1 MSSRHTAHG
10 GQKVKS
16 AFSLAIHPFFDGSAK
31 YSHCHHADFENLY
44 SRVNNCSNTVKN
56 PQFDNLSC
64 GVPGKADSIGEREGY
79 ALGYIEK
86 HEQPAWV
93 QYIMTSEEV
102 SRRAAKRGD
111 DFRPDPEIPTGSAT
125 PQDYTRSGYDRGHLA
140 PAADMSFSAKAMSE
154 SFFMSNMS
162 PQAPQFNRGIWSKL
176 EKQVRHF
183 ATKEKRI
190 VVVTGPVLP
199 AEKTIT
205 IGANKVTVPQYYY
218 KVIYDTTPP
227 KKMIVF
233 VLPNKGSSADLRTF
247 VVTVDRVEEL
257 TGLDFFSAVPKE
269 KQEQMERTITVE
281 NWHWIRFPRCGKRRA
296 WRGQTVFP
304 GATTTSIETSATV
317 AALRPRTV
325 PDRLCEMRD
334 WLLFIFL

>member
-1 MSSRHTAHG
+1 MARRRSKKKSSNKLLTTAILLILFIG
-10 GQKVKS
+10 IWFIYQQPAVQKRINEILHPHKPVPTTVQTVPEPEVIPPKPQQG
-16 AFSLAIHPFFDGSAK
+16 SLPPPEPVVTPPSK
-31 YSHCHHADFENLY
+31 TVTY
-44 SRVNNCSNTVKN
+44 TVKN
-56 PQFDNLSC
+56 PQFDNLSY
-64 GVPGKADSIGEREGY
+64 GVPGKADSIIEREGY

-93 QYIMTSEEV
+93 QYIMTAEEV

-111 DFRPDPEIPTGSAT
+111 DFRPDPDVPTGSAT

-140 PAADMSFSAKAMSE
+140 PAADMSFSVKTMSE

-190 VVVTGPVLP
+190 VVVTGPILP

-205 IGANKVTVPQYYY
+205 IGANRVTVPQYYY

-227 KKMIVF
+227 EKMIAF
-233 VLPNKGSSADLRTF
+233 VLPNKGSNADLRTF
-247 VVTVDRVEEL
+247 VVTVDRVEDL

-269 KQEQMERTITVE
+269 KQEQLERTITVE
-281 NWHWIRFPRCGKRRA
+281 NWHWIK
-296 WRGQTVFP
+296 
-304 GATTTSIETSATV
+304 
-317 AALRPRTV
+317 
-325 PDRLCEMRD
+325 
-334 WLLFIFL
+334 

>member
-1 MSSRHTAHG
+1 MARRRSKKKSSNKLLKTA
-10 GQKVKS
+10 
-16 AFSLAIHPFFDGSAK
+16 
-31 YSHCHHADFENLY
+31 NLLILFIGIWFVY
-44 SRVNNCSNTVKN
+44 NPTDIPAQIQNALRPHKPTQTTVQTVPEPEVPAPKLQQGVLPPPEPVVVPPSKAVTYTIRN
-56 PQFDNLSC
+56 PQFDNLSY
-64 GVPGKADSIGEREGY
+64 GVPGAADSIIEREGY
-79 ALGYIEK
+79 ALGNIEK

-93 QYIMTSEEV
+93 QYIMTGEAV

-111 DFRPDPEIPTGSAT
+111 DFRPDPVVPTGSAT

-140 PAADMSFSAKAMSE
+140 PAADMSFSGKTMSE
-154 SFFMSNMS
+154 SFYMSNMS
-162 PQAPQFNRGIWSKL
+162 PQTPQFNRGIWSKL

-190 VVVTGPVLP
+190 VVVTGPILP

-227 KKMIVF
+227 EKMIGF
-233 VLPNKGSSADLRTF
+233 VLPNKGSSAGLRTF

-281 NWHWIRFPRCGKRRA
+281 NWHWIR
-296 WRGQTVFP
+296 
-304 GATTTSIETSATV
+304 
-317 AALRPRTV
+317 
-325 PDRLCEMRD
+325 
-334 WLLFIFL
+334 

>member
-1 MSSRHTAHG
+1 MARRRSKKKSHKLLKTAILLVLFIGVWFIYNHT
-10 GQKVKS
+10 
-16 AFSLAIHPFFDGSAK
+16 
-31 YSHCHHADFENLY
+31 DFPVRIQNALRPHRPTPTAVQTIPEPEVPQPKPQQGVLPPPEPVVTPPSTKNVTY
-44 SRVNNCSNTVKN
+44 TVKN
-56 PQFDNLSC
+56 PQFDNLSY
-64 GVPGKADSIGEREGY
+64 GVPGKADSIVEREGY

-102 SRRAAKRGD
+102 SRRTAKRGD
-111 DFRPDPEIPTGSAT
+111 DFRPDPAVPTGSAT

-190 VVVTGPVLP
+190 VVVTGPILP
-199 AEKTIT
+199 AEKTVT
-205 IGANKVTVPQYYY
+205 IGANKVTVPKYYY

-227 KKMIVF
+227 EKMIGF
-233 VLPNKGSSADLRTF
+233 VLPNKGSNADLRTF
-247 VVTVDRVEEL
+247 VVTVDRVEDL
-257 TGLDFFSAVPKE
+257 TGLDFFSTVSKE
-269 KQEQMERTITVE
+269 KQEQLERTITVE
-281 NWHWIRFPRCGKRRA
+281 NWHWIK
-296 WRGQTVFP
+296 
-304 GATTTSIETSATV
+304 
-317 AALRPRTV
+317 
-325 PDRLCEMRD
+325 
-334 WLLFIFL
+334 

>member
-1 MSSRHTAHG
+1 MARRRSKKKSSNKLLKTVILLILFFGLWFVYNHTDIPARIQNALRPHKPSTVQTVPEPEVTPPKPQQG
-10 GQKVKS
+10 GLPPPEPVVVSPSTKNVT
-16 AFSLAIHPFFDGSAK
+16 
-31 YSHCHHADFENLY
+31 Y
-44 SRVNNCSNTVKN
+44 TVKN
-56 PQFDNLSC
+56 PQFDNLSY
-64 GVPGKADSIGEREGY
+64 GVPGAADSIIEREGY

-93 QYIMTSEEV
+93 QYIMTADEV

-111 DFRPDPEIPTGSAT
+111 DFRPDPEVPTGSAT

-140 PAADMSFSAKAMSE
+140 PAADMSFSVKTMSE

-190 VVVTGPVLP
+190 VVVTGPILP

-205 IGANKVTVPQYYY
+205 IDANKVTVPKYYY

-227 KKMIVF
+227 EKMIGF
-233 VLPNKGSSADLRTF
+233 VLQNKGSNADLRTF

-281 NWHWIRFPRCGKRRA
+281 NWHWIR
-296 WRGQTVFP
+296 
-304 GATTTSIETSATV
+304 
-317 AALRPRTV
+317 
-325 PDRLCEMRD
+325 
-334 WLLFIFL
+334 

>member
-1 MSSRHTAHG
+1 
-10 GQKVKS
+10 
-16 AFSLAIHPFFDGSAK
+16 
-31 YSHCHHADFENLY
+31 
-44 SRVNNCSNTVKN
+44 
-56 PQFDNLSC
+56 
-64 GVPGKADSIGEREGY
+64 
-79 ALGYIEK
+79 
-86 HEQPAWV
+86 
-93 QYIMTSEEV
+93 MTSEEV

-140 PAADMSFSAKAMSE
+140 PAADMSFSGKTMSE

-162 PQAPQFNRGIWSKL
+162 PQAPQFNRGIWSRL

-190 VVVTGPVLP
+190 VVVTGPILP

-205 IGANKVTVPQYYY
+205 IGANRVTVPQYYY

-227 KKMIVF
+227 EKMIGF
-233 VLPNKGSSADLRTF
+233 VLPNKGCSADLRTF

-269 KQEQMERTITVE
+269 KQEQMERVITVE
-281 NWHWIRFPRCGKRRA
+281 NWHWIK
-296 WRGQTVFP
+296 
-304 GATTTSIETSATV
+304 
-317 AALRPRTV
+317 
-325 PDRLCEMRD
+325 
-334 WLLFIFL
+334 

>member
-1 MSSRHTAHG
+1 MARRRSKKKSSKKLLTTAILLILFIG
-10 GQKVKS
+10 LWFIYQQPDVQKRINEV
-16 AFSLAIHPFFDGSAK
+16 LHPRNPAPT
-31 YSHCHHADFENLY
+31 
-44 SRVNNCSNTVKN
+44 TVQTVPEPEVTPPKPQQGVLPPPEPVVTPPGKAVTYTIKN
-56 PQFDNLSC
+56 PQFDNLSY
-64 GVPGKADSIGEREGY
+64 GVPGKADSIIEREGY

-93 QYIMTSEEV
+93 QYIMTAEEV

-111 DFRPDPEIPTGSAT
+111 DFRPDPDVPTGSAT

-140 PAADMSFSAKAMSE
+140 PAADMSFSVKTMSE

-162 PQAPQFNRGIWSKL
+162 PQAPQFNRGVWSKL

-190 VVVTGPVLP
+190 VVVTGPILP

-227 KKMIVF
+227 EKMIAF

-257 TGLDFFSAVPKE
+257 TGLNFFSTVPQP
-269 KQEQMERTITVE
+269 KQEQLERTITVE
-281 NWHWIRFPRCGKRRA
+281 NWDWIRK
-296 WRGQTVFP
+296 
-304 GATTTSIETSATV
+304 
-317 AALRPRTV
+317 
-325 PDRLCEMRD
+325 
-334 WLLFIFL
+334 

>member
-1 MSSRHTAHG
+1 MARRKSKKKSKKFLKSVILFSIFAVIWIFFKYPQISSRIKNAIREYIPKLQTVQIGSGSEATPPST
-10 GQKVKS
+10 QQS
-16 AFSLAIHPFFDGSAK
+16 FSYTI
-31 YSHCHHADFENLY
+31 
-44 SRVNNCSNTVKN
+44 RN
-56 PQFDNLSC
+56 PQFDNLSY
-64 GVPGKADSIGEREGY
+64 GVPGKADSIVEREGY

-154 SFFMSNMS
+154 SFYMSNMS

-183 ATKEKRI
+183 ATREKRI
-190 VVVTGPVLP
+190 VVVTGPILP
-199 AEKTIT
+199 AEKAIT

-227 KKMIVF
+227 EKMIGF
-233 VLPNKGSSADLRTF
+233 VLSNKGSSADLRTF

-257 TGLDFFSAVPKE
+257 TGLDFFSTVPQP
-269 KQEQMERTITVE
+269 KQEQLERTITVE
-281 NWHWIRFPRCGKRRA
+281 NWHWIR
-296 WRGQTVFP
+296 
-304 GATTTSIETSATV
+304 
-317 AALRPRTV
+317 
-325 PDRLCEMRD
+325 
-334 WLLFIFL
+334 